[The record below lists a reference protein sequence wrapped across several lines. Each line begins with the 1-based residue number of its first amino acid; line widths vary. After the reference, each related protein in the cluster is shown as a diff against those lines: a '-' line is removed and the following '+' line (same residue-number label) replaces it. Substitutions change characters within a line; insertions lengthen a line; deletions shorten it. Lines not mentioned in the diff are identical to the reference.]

1 MGFFSRLLSPRS
13 RKPVIDEA
21 TWRWVLEE
29 HPILNGL
36 SAEEVDSLRRLA
48 ELFLRKKQIFP
59 LHGAEPSEELLA
71 SVAAQACLPILHLDF
86 LLYRDW
92 STLYLVPDE
101 YRYEDTE
108 VDAAGVVHEIS
119 DTVSGQVFPLGSV
132 ALSIADVEASGWCE
146 GYNVVIHEMAHVI
159 DRRSGSLDGAPP
171 LHAEMDW
178 AEWKRVFESAFLDLQ
193 GKVAGGRRSKR
204 SHGKSVGSRIDPYAA
219 EAPEEFFAVTTEYFF
234 EQPWL
239 LRAEY
244 PAVYDLLARYFRQ
257 DPAARLPRMPK
268 RKRP

>member
-1 MGFFSRLLSPRS
+1 M
-13 RKPVIDEA
+13 
-21 TWRWVLEE
+21 LEE

-36 SAEEVDSLRRLA
+36 STTEVDSLRSLA
-48 ELFLRKKQIFP
+48 ERFLKKKQIFP
-59 LHGAEPSEELLA
+59 LHGADPSEGLLA

-86 LLYRDW
+86 ALYRDW

-108 VDAAGVVHEIS
+108 VDEAGVVHEIS

-159 DRRSGSLDGAPP
+159 DRRSGALDGAPP
-171 LHAEMDW
+171 LHSDMDW
-178 AEWKRVFESAFLDLQ
+178 GEWRRVFESAFLDLQ
-193 GKVAGGRRSKR
+193 GKVAGGGRSKR
-204 SHGKSVGSRIDPYAA
+204 SRSKGSGTRIDPYAA
-219 EAPEEFFAVTTEYFF
+219 EAPEEFFAVATEYFF

-244 PAVYDLLARYFRQ
+244 AGVYGLLSRYYRQ
-257 DPAARLPRMPK
+257 DPMTRLPRMPK
-268 RKRP
+268 RKHR